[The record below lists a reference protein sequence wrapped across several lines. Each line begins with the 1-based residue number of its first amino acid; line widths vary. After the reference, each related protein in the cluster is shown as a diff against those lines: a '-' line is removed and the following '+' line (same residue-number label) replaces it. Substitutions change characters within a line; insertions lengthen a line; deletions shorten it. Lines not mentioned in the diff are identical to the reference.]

1 MSDAALDNAPVRD
14 ESTFDKG
21 YLGAGHTLRS
31 WLFTTDH
38 KRIAILYT
46 LTLTIF
52 FFVGGIAIALVR
64 IELVTPAQD
73 FVTADEYNRL
83 FTLHGIVMVWFFL
96 VPSIPATFGN
106 FLLPLMLGSRD
117 LAFPRLNLFSW
128 YLTVIGGAFTI
139 YVLLAG
145 GVDTGWTF
153 YTPYSSIYSNSH
165 VIAAA
170 TAVFV
175 AGFGTIATGINFI
188 VTIHTMRAPGLTW
201 FRLPLFVWSMYTVS
215 VVIVLAT
222 PVLAMTLTLMMAER
236 FLGVPIFN
244 PNEGGDPLL
253 FQHLFWFYSHPA
265 VYIMILPAM
274 GVVSEVIPCF
284 ARRRLFGYDFM
295 VYALAAISLIGFFVW
310 GHHMFVSGQSPY
322 ANLVFSFLSFI
333 VAVPSAI
340 KVFNWTATLYGGQ
353 ISYEAPMLYAFGF
366 VGLFTIGGLTGLF
379 LASIPIDIQATDTY
393 FVVAHFHYVMV
404 GGTVSAFFAAL
415 HFWWPK
421 ITGRMYPET
430 WARFAAVL
438 MFFGFNFTFFPQFIM
453 GWAGMPRRYGSYPP
467 EFQVYHV
474 LSSAGAAVLAIAYLL
489 PFAYLIWSLRWGKGA
504 PGNPWQ
510 ATGLEWQTSSPP
522 PKHNFDRLPTV
533 EHGPYDYHHEGYV
546 DQKEDI
552 AGGMQT
558 AQSDGD
564 QE

>member
-1 MSDAALDNAPVRD
+1 MSDAVLGDTLPHD

-21 YLGAGHTLRS
+21 YLGAGHTIRS
-31 WLFTTDH
+31 WIFTTDH

-46 LTLTIF
+46 LTLTVF
-52 FFVGGIAIALVR
+52 FFIGGIAIALVR

-106 FLLPLMLGSRD
+106 FLLPLMIGARD
-117 LAFPRLNLFSW
+117 VAFPKLNLFSW
-128 YLTVIGGAFTI
+128 YLTMIGGAFTI
-139 YVLLAG
+139 YMLLAG

-153 YTPYSSIYSNSH
+153 YTPYSSIYSNTH

-170 TAVFV
+170 IAVFV
-175 AGFGTIATGINFI
+175 AGFGTIATGVNFI
-188 VTIHTMRAPGLTW
+188 VTTHTMRAPGLTW

-215 VVIVLAT
+215 IVIILAT
-222 PVLAMTLTLMMAER
+222 PVLAMALILMMAER

-295 VYALAAISLIGFFVW
+295 VYALAAIAVIGFFVW
-310 GHHMFVSGQSPY
+310 GHHMFVSGQSAY
-322 ANLVFSFLSFI
+322 ASLVFSFLSFI

-340 KVFNWTATLYGGQ
+340 KVFNWTATLYRGQ
-353 ISYEAPMLYAFGF
+353 ITYEAPMLYSFGF

-379 LASIPIDIQATDTY
+379 LASIPIDVQATDTY

-467 EFQVYHV
+467 EFQIYHV

-489 PFAYLIWSLRWGKGA
+489 PFAYMIWSLRWGRRA
-504 PGNPWQ
+504 PDNPWE

-522 PKHNFDRLPTV
+522 PKQNFETLPTV
-533 EHGPYDYHHEGYV
+533 DSGPYDYHREGYV
-546 DQKEDI
+546 DQEEEV
-552 AGGMQT
+552 AGGQ
-558 AQSDGD
+558 QNPQKGGE

>member
-1 MSDAALDNAPVRD
+1 MTDAVLGDTLPHDVT
-14 ESTFDKG
+14 TFDKG
-21 YLGAGHTLRS
+21 YLGDGHTLRS
-31 WLFTTDH
+31 WLLTTDH
-38 KRIAILYT
+38 KRIAILYA
-46 LTLTIF
+46 LTITVF

-83 FTLHGIVMVWFFL
+83 FTLHGIIMVWFFL
-96 VPSIPATFGN
+96 VPSIPTTFGN
-106 FLLPLMLGSRD
+106 FLLPMMIGARD
-117 LAFPRLNLFSW
+117 LAFPKLNLFSW
-128 YLTVIGGAFTI
+128 YLTIIGGALTI
-139 YVLLAG
+139 YMLLAG

-170 TAVFV
+170 MAVFV
-175 AGFGTIATGINFI
+175 AGFGTIATGVNFI
-188 VTIHTMRAPGLTW
+188 TTIHTMRAPGMTW
-201 FRLPLFVWSMYTVS
+201 FRMPLFVWAMYTVS

-222 PVLAMTLTLMMAER
+222 PVLAMTLLLMTLER
-236 FLGVPIFN
+236 FFGLPIFN

-295 VYALAAISLIGFFVW
+295 VYALIAISVIGFFVW
-310 GHHMFVSGQSPY
+310 GHHMFVSGQSAY

-340 KVFNWTATLYGGQ
+340 KVFNWTATLYRGQ
-353 ISYEAPMLYAFGF
+353 ITYESPMLYSFGF

-379 LASIPIDIQATDTY
+379 LASIPIDIHATDTY
-393 FVVAHFHYVMV
+393 FVIAHFHYVMV

-421 ITGRMYPET
+421 ITGRMYPEA
-430 WARFAAVL
+430 WARFAAIL
-438 MFFGFNFTFFPQFIM
+438 MFFGFNFTFFPQFIA

-467 EFQVYHV
+467 EFQVYNV
-474 LSSAGAAVLAIAYLL
+474 LSSAGAAVLAIAYLMPL
-489 PFAYLIWSLRWGKGA
+489 AYFTWSLRWGRRA
-504 PGNPWQ
+504 PNNPWR
-510 ATGLEWQTSSPP
+510 ATGLEWQTPSPP
-522 PKHNFDRLPTV
+522 PTHNFEKLPIV
-533 EHGPYDYHHEGYV
+533 ENEPYDYHPRGYV
-546 DQKEDI
+546 DQEHEA
-552 AGGMQT
+552 AGSAENPQK
-558 AQSDGD
+558 GD
-564 QE
+564 EQQ